1 MPSDLAK
8 DYDGILFLS
17 GKQLPVPASI
27 SASSFSSVFSEI
39 FWLRV
44 KNVR

>member
-17 GKQLPVPASI
+17 GKQLPAPAVNF
-27 SASSFSSVFSEI
+27 SF
-39 FWLRV
+39 
-44 KNVR
+44 